1 MTQTEVRHPGVG
13 AHDVEKTQRR
23 EEHVLG
29 KPPRIAPLDVDA
41 IADAA
46 VESTR
51 RIRQAAGSTTPVS
64 AATIPELVSTLMRHP
79 DLFQR
84 VADLSIQLQGRG
96 VLAPR
101 DRQLA
106 ILRTT
111 WLCQAP
117 YAWGEHVVHSK
128 RIGLTSE
135 EIERVTEGSSASAWS
150 EHERAI
156 LLAVEELYQDAM
168 ISDPVWGVLSRQ
180 LDEKQLFELL
190 VLVGQFTTVAY
201 FQNALRLRV
210 APGNIGLRAR

>member
-1 MTQTEVRHPGVG
+1 MTQTGVRHPGVG

-23 EEHVLG
+23 EEHVLR
-29 KPPRIAPLDVDA
+29 KPPHIAPLDVDA

-128 RIGLTSE
+128 RIVL
-135 EIERVTEGSSASAWS
+135 RVRKLSASPKA
-150 EHERAI
+150 H
-156 LLAVEELYQDAM
+156 LHQ
-168 ISDPVWGVLSRQ
+168 PGVNTNEPFSSRSRSYIR
-180 LDEKQLFELL
+180 
-190 VLVGQFTTVAY
+190 T
-201 FQNALRLRV
+201 
-210 APGNIGLRAR
+210 P